1 MEQKTRINPELAF
14 SEISVLLNKVHD
26 QEHDHIKAAADIAAK
41 TIANGGVVHVFGS
54 GHSFGFGL
62 EMKDRPGAL
71 APIHNISSAD
81 LVIYGSTTVEEYRAP
96 DNHFERRAGIADELF
111 DLYKVDN
118 KDSFIIISNSGI
130 NGLVIDMAA
139 KAKEN
144 GLPVVIVTSMEH
156 TLAEASR
163 HPSGKKLYEF
173 GDVVIDNCGPRGD
186 ALLETGRL
194 EKVCSVSSITG
205 AMIAHGVAVNAIE
218 ILEEMGIEP
227 PVWKN
232 NDTEENIAY
241 NKALK
246 AKYQGRV

>member
-1 MEQKTRINPELAF
+1 MEEKTRINPELLY
-14 SEISVLLNKVHD
+14 SEISALLNRLHD
-26 QEHDHIKAAADIAAK
+26 QEHDHIHQAAEIAAK
-41 TIANGGVVHVFGS
+41 TIANDGVVHVFGS
-54 GHSFGFGL
+54 GHSYGFGL

-71 APIHNISSAD
+71 APVHNISSAD

-96 DNHFERRAGIADELF
+96 DNHFERRSGIADELF
-111 DLYKVDN
+111 DLYHVDK
-118 KDSFIIISNSGI
+118 KDSFIVISNSGI

-139 KAKEN
+139 KAKQN
-144 GLPVVIVTSMEH
+144 GLPVVVVTSMEH

-186 ALLETGRL
+186 ALLETGRV

-205 AMIAHGVAVNAIE
+205 AMIAHGITVDAIE
-218 ILEEMGIEP
+218 ILEDMGIEP
-227 PVWKN
+227 PVWMNADSK
-232 NDTEENIAY
+232 EHIAR
-241 NKALK
+241 NLELK

>member
-1 MEQKTRINPELAF
+1 MQEIRKINPELAF
-14 SEISVLLNKVHD
+14 KEISVLLNKVHD
-26 QEHDHIKAAADIAAK
+26 QEHSHITQAANMVAK

-54 GHSFGFGL
+54 GHSFGFGM

-111 DLYKVDN
+111 DLYKVDS

-232 NDTEENIAY
+232 NDTEENISY
-241 NKALK
+241 NKALT